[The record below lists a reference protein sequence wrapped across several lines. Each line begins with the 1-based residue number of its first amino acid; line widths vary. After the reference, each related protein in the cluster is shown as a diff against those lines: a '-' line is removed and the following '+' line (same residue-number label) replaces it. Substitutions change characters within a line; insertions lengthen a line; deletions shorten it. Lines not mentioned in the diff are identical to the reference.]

1 MKRITATII
10 LSLSISLSINT
21 QSVSAAEPSSIREIP
36 SVEYGKE
43 LVMPWRFYRRLS
55 KCEVNLKV
63 HAQSKSYTGMYGI
76 ARGTWQRWSNSSSA
90 AGKTP
95 IEQAR
100 VVDNIAWLGHTTD
113 GVYKWPAGPWGWGA
127 IKKNCMNLQDFIC
140 RSHHKAVQRWKRNC
154 K

>member
-1 MKRITATII
+1 MRKNISIIAIAIIIATP
-10 LSLSISLSINT
+10 N
-21 QSVSAAEPSSIREIP
+21 VAHAKG
-36 SVEYGKE
+36 YGDE
-43 LVMPWRFYRRLS
+43 LVMPWQFYRRLS

-90 AGKTP
+90 AGKDP

-113 GVYKWPAGPWGWGA
+113 GVYKWPVGPWGWGA
-127 IKKNCMNLQDFIC
+127 IKKNCMNLQGFIC
-140 RSHHKAVQRWKRNC
+140 RSHHKVVDRWKRNC
-154 K
+154 